1 MTYIIAFVISVLLN
15 LATSFLLMY
24 AFDEPKIW
32 KNEEDRSR
40 LWEPKISHLLSSDKL
55 KTLDHVGRE
64 LKISHYVEHVIC
76 PSYYYFVLRDET
88 FPEKYGGSW
97 ITCLTF
103 QFPTLFSAF
112 FCLSESGLIG
122 TDIICAIIVIAS
134 CSAGSFVLYKIYN
147 KTLKIRD
154 FNKTIDELF
163 DLFERDKGCYDFDVP
178 EKYAFNEFAINAHLS
193 YLLSIKDTVRTR
205 QVLKRYINFISLL
218 LYALIFLP
226 INFE

>member
-1 MTYIIAFVISVLLN
+1 MGTEDKPSTILGQTKNFGSCRTRIEDLTLCRTRDLPVLLLFRAQRRNVSGKPRRFMDRLSHVPIPNSVL
-15 LATSFLLMY
+15 
-24 AFDEPKIW
+24 
-32 KNEEDRSR
+32 R
-40 LWEPKISHLLSSDKL
+40 L
-55 KTLDHVGRE
+55 
-64 LKISHYVEHVIC
+64 
-76 PSYYYFVLRDET
+76 
-88 FPEKYGGSW
+88 
-97 ITCLTF
+97 
-103 QFPTLFSAF
+103 
-112 FCLSESGLIG
+112 FCLSKSGLIG

-163 DLFERDKGCYDFDVP
+163 DLFERDKGYYDFDVP